1 MGKTHY
7 LKREKEGKIIQ
18 LHILT
23 ELGDEFGSVR
33 RIKLDVD
40 DRYKKLFPYIGY
52 PIPHEELNEISFD
65 EFRELCCNLN
75 CLAHQGMPEP
85 GVSTSDILRAKEIEL
100 KDNKYLVPPNNVSK
114 KKRFSSFL
122 KQFLF

>member
-1 MGKTHY
+1 M
-7 LKREKEGKIIQ
+7 LN
-18 LHILT
+18 
-23 ELGDEFGSVR
+23 EFENSRCV
-33 RIKLDVD
+33 KMDVD

-52 PIPHEELNEISFD
+52 PIPHEELTEISFD

-75 CLAHQGMPEP
+75 CLAHQAMPESD
-85 GVSTSDILRAKEIEL
+85 VSTSDILRAKETES
-100 KDNKYLVPPNNVSK
+100 KDNKHLVPPNNVSK